1 MILEIYYCSLCSCQ
15 TTHEYKQ
22 SSEDRQRQLWRCTI
36 CNSYI
41 DITIANFTISFLGD
55 YDPNVTK
62 RVKRRS
68 EVIEFRNVI

>member
-1 MILEIYYCSLCSCQ
+1 
-15 TTHEYKQ
+15 
-22 SSEDRQRQLWRCTI
+22 QRQLWKCTI
-36 CNSYI
+36 CDSYL
-41 DITIANFTISFLGD
+41 DITIGNFTISFLGD

>member
-22 SSEDRQRQLWRCTI
+22 SSEDRQRQLWKCTI

-41 DITIANFTISFLGD
+41 DITIANFTTASKLIIVR
-55 YDPNVTK
+55 YTH
-62 RVKRRS
+62 RS
-68 EVIEFRNVI
+68 LQTPHHVV